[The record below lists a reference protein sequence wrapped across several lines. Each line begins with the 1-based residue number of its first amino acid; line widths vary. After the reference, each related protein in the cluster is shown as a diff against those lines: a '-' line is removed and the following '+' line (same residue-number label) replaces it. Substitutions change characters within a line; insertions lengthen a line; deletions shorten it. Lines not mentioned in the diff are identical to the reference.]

1 MKALFS
7 LFFSK
12 TMFSEYSR
20 HFILLINQVVLVV
33 LENCGSPTEKS
44 DHLNQGTESKWVQE
58 EQKIE
63 DHVAPAPDSMRRA
76 TSWKKIVNERGELN
90 VNL

>member
-33 LENCGSPTEKS
+33 LENCGS
-44 DHLNQGTESKWVQE
+44 HLNQGTESKWVQE